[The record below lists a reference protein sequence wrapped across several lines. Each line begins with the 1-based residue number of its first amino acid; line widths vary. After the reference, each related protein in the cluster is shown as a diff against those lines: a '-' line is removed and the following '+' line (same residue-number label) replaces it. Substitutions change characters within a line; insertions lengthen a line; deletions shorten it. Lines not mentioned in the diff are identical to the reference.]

1 MIRYFEDYVDR
12 MLTMHNDYKK
22 TISGLSVEALD
33 WVPGPDMNSLTVM
46 IVHATAVER
55 FMVGDMVALIPSNR
69 VRADEFLAKG
79 MDEAALVARL
89 DDTLVF
95 VRETVSKLTLE
106 DLVAIRELPKL
117 SAGASKPPTTMET
130 LTVGW
135 ALMQALMHAAL
146 HLGHAQITR
155 QLWDQQHPQ

>member
-12 MLTMHNDYKK
+12 LLSLHNDYKK
-22 TISGLSVEALD
+22 AISGLSMKALD
-33 WVPGPDMNSLTVM
+33 WVPGPDMNSLCVM

-55 FMVGDMVALIPSNR
+55 FMVGDMASHIPSNR
-69 VRADEFLAKG
+69 VRAAEFQAKG
-79 MDEAALVARL
+79 MDEAALVKRL
-89 DDTLVF
+89 DDTLDF

-106 DLVAIRELPKL
+106 DLSAVREVP
-117 SAGASKPPTTMET
+117 AGGSKPATTLET

-135 ALMQALMHAAL
+135 ACMQALSHTGL

>member
-12 MLTMHNDYKK
+12 LLSLHNDYKK
-22 TISGLSVEALD
+22 AINELNVEALD
-33 WVPGPDMNSLTVM
+33 WVPGPDMNSLCVM

-55 FMVGDMVALIPSNR
+55 FMVGDMASHIPSNR
-69 VRADEFLAKG
+69 VRAAEFQAKG
-79 MDEAALVARL
+79 MDEVALIKHL
-89 DDTLVF
+89 DDTLDF
-95 VRETVSKLTLE
+95 VHETVSKLTLE
-106 DLVAIRELPKL
+106 DLIATRELPP
-117 SAGASKPPTTMET
+117 GATKPLTTMET

-135 ALMQALMHAAL
+135 ALMHALMHTGL